1 MRTDTSLSSNGG
13 VSRRQFLRG
22 GAAAAG
28 GLVVATSVP
37 AWARGSKSADTVLVN
52 GAIWTVDASR
62 PWASAVAIRNGRIVF
77 VGRDGDARAFIGA
90 GTEVID
96 LRGRMAMPGIHD
108 GHIHPLSGGRTLTAA
123 SLNYAQLTLPQFLD
137 RIAGFLADTVDQEPD
152 TWLTVGQ
159 WDAIAM
165 GNLPDRH
172 DLDNL
177 DTARPI
183 LVRSLD
189 GHIALTSTRG
199 LDIAGITDTTPDP
212 SDGEIDRDANGHA
225 TGLLYDGAI
234 GLVSRNIPP
243 PTVAQNTASLK
254 AAFGVMAKQGITTY
268 LDASSGP
275 DQLAALAAISDAGEL
290 TLRPHV
296 ALFVGP
302 DQLEHPNAVLNHVD
316 ELRDQYG
323 RPDITIETVKLFFDG
338 VIEYPTQTAAMID
351 PYKVNN
357 GTAEDPHWVPGTSNG
372 PTYFPPEIAN
382 PGMAALDAAGWQVHV
397 HAIGDRAV
405 RSALDAIEFAR
416 EQNGDLDNRHT
427 LAHIEAIDSAEYKRF
442 RQLNAMAN
450 MQMQWAERDSYTMK
464 RLKPYIGPDRWH
476 RLYAAGGLD
485 AAGARLCGGSDW
497 PVDPLLPFRQ
507 IEMAVNRTADEIYKG
522 DDQPLNRE
530 QSISL
535 RSSIAMHT
543 RNSAYQLHQAG
554 STGAITRGRQ
564 ADLVVLDRNLFD
576 VKLTEVSTT
585 KVMMTMV
592 NGDIVH
598 LKSSLV
604 T

>member
-1 MRTDTSLSSNGG
+1 M
-13 VSRRQFLRG
+13 
-22 GAAAAG
+22 
-28 GLVVATSVP
+28 
-37 AWARGSKSADTVLVN
+37 
-52 GAIWTVDASR
+52 
-62 PWASAVAIRNGRIVF
+62 
-77 VGRDGDARAFIGA
+77 
-90 GTEVID
+90 
-96 LRGRMAMPGIHD
+96 
-108 GHIHPLSGGRTLTAA
+108 
-123 SLNYAQLTLPQFLD
+123 
-137 RIAGFLADTVDQEPD
+137 
-152 TWLTVGQ
+152 
-159 WDAIAM
+159 
-165 GNLPDRH
+165 
-172 DLDNL
+172 
-177 DTARPI
+177 
-183 LVRSLD
+183 
-189 GHIALTSTRG
+189 
-199 LDIAGITDTTPDP
+199 
-212 SDGEIDRDANGHA
+212 
-225 TGLLYDGAI
+225 
-234 GLVSRNIPP
+234 
-243 PTVAQNTASLK
+243 
-254 AAFGVMAKQGITTY
+254 
-268 LDASSGP
+268 
-275 DQLAALAAISDAGEL
+275 
-290 TLRPHV
+290 
-296 ALFVGP
+296 
-302 DQLEHPNAVLNHVD
+302 
-316 ELRDQYG
+316 
-323 RPDITIETVKLFFDG
+323 KLFFDG

-416 EQNGDLDNRHT
+416 GQNGDLDNRHT

-476 RLYAAGGLD
+476 RLYAAGGLE

-522 DDQPLNRE
+522 GDQPLNRE

-592 NGDIVH
+592 DGDIVH
-598 LKSSLV
+598 LKSVAGDLGRMKKARALTAFVALFAMATLSAPSSLV
-604 T
+604 TPAAAGPAPIRLKVMTFNIQYGASLSTVDAVIKAIRRADADVVGIQEPYGTHHADRPDAGLVRIAEHAHGEPVPHRAARGKHGPGLAGRPDPRRHGGLPPAGRRRRGGDRADAHAVVARRDARDAEGRHARGGRGRRPRQGGLDRPAPGGHAPADHRGPADVLRG